1 MLKQIN
7 ELLQAI
13 QSVLQ
18 GKLPITLIN
27 PRTLLNIL
35 RNMTLHQPEGYE
47 IIDGTRI
54 DMPLYYQLPTV
65 TSRKYGIKII
75 INIPLKTANQYF
87 NLYKIIVLPFRMSGN
102 FAKYSVEYP
111 YFGIDKSPQLHVNF

>member
-7 ELLQAI
+7 ELLEAI

-35 RNMTLHQPEGYE
+35 RNMTLHLPEGYE
-47 IIDGTRI
+47 IIDDTRI
-54 DMPLYYQLPTV
+54 DMPLYYQLATV
-65 TSRKYGIKII
+65 TSRKYSRYQ
-75 INIPLKTANQYF
+75 NNYQYTF
-87 NLYKIIVLPFRMSGN
+87 ENSKSVL
-102 FAKYSVEYP
+102 
-111 YFGIDKSPQLHVNF
+111 